1 MPPLTPNTPIRNSL
15 ALQAEIDRLKSQ
27 LRHEEGQIADQTRKI
42 PLQGLKIAGLG
53 IAEIIAGKQG
63 LSGITQ
69 LVQAGYYWIKGRKKH
84 TEGMEIAKDKFTEG
98 AGKLGLAG
106 IIHLL
111 GSVLKR

>member
-1 MPPLTPNTPIRNSL
+1 MNPKSANIPIRD
-15 ALQAEIDRLKSQ
+15 AITLQVEIDRLKLQ
-27 LRHEEGQIADQTRKI
+27 IQEEEAQIADATRKI

-53 IAEIIAGKQG
+53 LAEIIAGKQG

-69 LVQAGYYWIKGRKKH
+69 LVQAGYYWIKGRKKQAG
-84 TEGMEIAKDKFTEG
+84 EQEIAKDKLTQG

-111 GSVLKR
+111 GTVLKR

>member
-1 MPPLTPNTPIRNSL
+1 MRPPSPNKPIRN
-15 ALQAEIDRLKSQ
+15 AIELQAEIAHLTNQ
-27 LRHEEGQIADQTRKI
+27 LREEEAQIVDQTRKI

-53 IAEIIAGKQG
+53 IAEMIAGKQG

-69 LVQAGYYWIKGRKKH
+69 LLQAGYYWIKGRKKH
-84 TEGMEIAKDKFTEG
+84 SDDKEIAKDKFTEG

>member
-1 MPPLTPNTPIRNSL
+1 MNPNSPNNAIHDGIT
-15 ALQAEIDRLKSQ
+15 LQAEIDRLKRKLQ
-27 LRHEEGQIADQTRKI
+27 EQEVEIAESTRKI

-53 IAEIIAGKQG
+53 LAEIIAGKQG

-84 TEGMEIAKDKFTEG
+84 SGDQEIAKDKLTEG
-98 AGKLGLAG
+98 ACKLGLAG

-111 GSVLKR
+111 GTVLKR

>member
-1 MPPLTPNTPIRNSL
+1 MPPLTPNTPIRNAL

-27 LRHEEGQIADQTRKI
+27 LRQEEGQIADQTRKI

-84 TEGMEIAKDKFTEG
+84 AEGKEIAKDKFTEG

>member
-1 MPPLTPNTPIRNSL
+1 MNPNNPSIPIRDGI
-15 ALQAEIDRLKSQ
+15 ALQAEINRLKHQ
-27 LRHEEGQIADQTRKI
+27 LKEEEAHIANSTRKI
-42 PLQGLKIAGLG
+42 PLQLLKVGGLG
-53 IAEIIAGKQG
+53 LAGIIAGKQG

-84 TEGMEIAKDKFTEG
+84 TGEQEIAKDKLTEG

-111 GSVLKR
+111 GTVSKR

>member
-1 MPPLTPNTPIRNSL
+1 MNPKSANIPIRD
-15 ALQAEIDRLKSQ
+15 AITLQAEIDRLKLQ
-27 LRHEEGQIADQTRKI
+27 IQEGEVQIAEATRKI

-53 IAEIIAGKQG
+53 LAEIIAGKQG

-84 TEGMEIAKDKFTEG
+84 SGDQEIAKDKLTEG

-111 GSVLKR
+111 GTVLKR

>member
-1 MPPLTPNTPIRNSL
+1 MNPPSPKILIRDGIT
-15 ALQAEIDRLKSQ
+15 LQAEIDRLKRQ
-27 LRHEEGQIADQTRKI
+27 LQEEEAQIADATRKI

-53 IAEIIAGKQG
+53 LAEIIAGKQG

-84 TEGMEIAKDKFTEG
+84 SGEQEIAKDKLTQG

-111 GSVLKR
+111 GTVLKR